1 MDKENGKK
9 MKEENIS
16 WGVVLKYSQFL
27 KDNYLFEPN
36 DSEEAILQ
44 HLLEDFIV
52 CNYLSDVINSNEEKA
67 SDVRKAIKTIAQS

>member
-1 MDKENGKK
+1 M
-9 MKEENIS
+9 
-16 WGVVLKYSQFL
+16 

-67 SDVRKAIKTIAQS
+67 SDVRKAIKNNRSELIEKIRNLSKDIEHDKRG